1 MLIEKG
7 GTIKKLK
14 TNAIRLLES
23 KNVDFEYFTYELGED
38 IDGVSVAKK
47 LNEDEN
53 LVFKTL
59 VTTGKNSNY
68 VFVIPVNRELDLKK
82 AATSV
87 DEKKIEML
95 HLKDLLKTTGYIRG
109 GCSPVG
115 MKKLFPT
122 VIDISASDKDFIYVS
137 GGRIGVQLK
146 IAPDDLISLINA
158 KFDDIK
164 KKESYER
171 R

>member
-1 MLIEKG
+1 M
-7 GTIKKLK
+7 
-14 TNAIRLLES
+14 
-23 KNVDFEYFTYELGED
+23 
-38 IDGVSVAKK
+38 AKK

-53 LVFKTL
+53 LVYKTL

-68 VFVIPVNRELDLKK
+68 VFVVPVNKELDLKK

-95 HLKDLLKTTGYIRG
+95 HLKDLLKTTGYVRG

-122 VIDISASDKDFIYVS
+122 VVDISASDKDFIYVS
-137 GGRIGVQLK
+137 GGKIGVQLK
-146 IAPDDLISLINA
+146 IDPDDLISLING
-158 KFDDIK
+158 KYEDIK
-164 KKESYER
+164 K
-171 R
+171 

>member
-23 KNVDFEYFTYELGED
+23 KNIDFEYFTYKPGED

-47 LNEDEN
+47 LGEDEN

-68 VFVIPVNRELDLKK
+68 VFVVPVNRELDLKK
-82 AATSV
+82 AASAV

-95 HLKDLLKTTGYIRG
+95 HLKDLLKTTGYVRG

-137 GGRIGVQLK
+137 GGKIGVQLK
-146 IAPDDLISLINA
+146 IDPNDLISLING
-158 KFDDIK
+158 KYEDIK
-164 KKESYER
+164 K
-171 R
+171 

>member
-23 KNVDFEYFTYELGED
+23 KNIDFEYFSYKPGED

-47 LNEDEN
+47 LGEDEN

-59 VTTGKNSNY
+59 VTNGKNSNY
-68 VFVIPVNRELDLKK
+68 VFVVPVNRELDLKK
-82 AATSV
+82 AASAV

-95 HLKDLLKTTGYIRG
+95 HLKDLLKTTGYVRG

-137 GGRIGVQLK
+137 GGKIGVQLK
-146 IAPDDLISLINA
+146 IDPNDLISLING
-158 KFDDIK
+158 KYEDIK
-164 KKESYER
+164 K
-171 R
+171 

>member
-1 MLIEKG
+1 M
-7 GTIKKLK
+7 
-14 TNAIRLLES
+14 
-23 KNVDFEYFTYELGED
+23 
-38 IDGVSVAKK
+38 AKK
-47 LNEDEN
+47 LGEDEN
-53 LVFKTL
+53 LVYKTL

-68 VFVIPVNRELDLKK
+68 VFVVPVNKELDLKK

-95 HLKDLLKTTGYIRG
+95 HLKDLLKTTGYVRG

-137 GGRIGVQLK
+137 GGKIGVQLK
-146 IAPDDLISLINA
+146 IDPNDLISLINA
-158 KFDDIK
+158 KYEDIK
-164 KKESYER
+164 K
-171 R
+171 

>member
-23 KNVDFEYFTYELGED
+23 KNIDFEYFTYKPGED

-47 LNEDEN
+47 LGEDEN
-53 LVFKTL
+53 LVYKTL

-68 VFVIPVNRELDLKK
+68 VFVVPVNKELDLKK
-82 AATSV
+82 AASSV

-95 HLKDLLKTTGYIRG
+95 HLKDLLKTTGYVRG

-122 VIDISASDKDFIYVS
+122 VIDISASDKEFIYVS
-137 GGRIGVQLK
+137 GGKIGVQLK
-146 IAPDDLISLINA
+146 IDPNDLISLING
-158 KFDDIK
+158 KYEDIK
-164 KKESYER
+164 K
-171 R
+171 

>member
-1 MLIEKG
+1 M
-7 GTIKKLK
+7 
-14 TNAIRLLES
+14 
-23 KNVDFEYFTYELGED
+23 
-38 IDGVSVAKK
+38 
-47 LNEDEN
+47 
-53 LVFKTL
+53 

-68 VFVIPVNRELDLKK
+68 VFVVPVNKELDLKK

-137 GGRIGVQLK
+137 GGKIGVQLK
-146 IAPDDLISLINA
+146 IDPNDLISLING
-158 KFDDIK
+158 KYEDIK
-164 KKESYER
+164 K
-171 R
+171 

>member
-23 KNVDFEYFTYELGED
+23 KNIDFEYFTYEPGEG

-95 HLKDLLKTTGYIRG
+95 HLKDLLKTTGYI
-109 GCSPVG
+109 
-115 MKKLFPT
+115 L
-122 VIDISASDKDFIYVS
+122 
-137 GGRIGVQLK
+137 
-146 IAPDDLISLINA
+146 SLIH
-158 KFDDIK
+158 I
-164 KKESYER
+164 
-171 R
+171 

>member
-1 MLIEKG
+1 M
-7 GTIKKLK
+7 
-14 TNAIRLLES
+14 
-23 KNVDFEYFTYELGED
+23 
-38 IDGVSVAKK
+38 AKK
-47 LNEDEN
+47 LGEDEN
-53 LVFKTL
+53 LVYKTL

-68 VFVIPVNRELDLKK
+68 VFVVPVNKELDLKK

-95 HLKDLLKTTGYIRG
+95 HLKDLLKTTGYVRG

-137 GGRIGVQLK
+137 GGKIGVQLK
-146 IAPDDLISLINA
+146 IDPDDLISLING
-158 KFDDIK
+158 KYEDIK
-164 KKESYER
+164 K
-171 R
+171 

>member
-23 KNVDFEYFTYELGED
+23 KNIDFEYFTYEPSED

-47 LNEDEN
+47 LGEDEN

-59 VTTGKNSNY
+59 VTTGKDSNY

-82 AATSV
+82 AASSV

-95 HLKDLLKTTGYIRG
+95 HLKDLLSTTGYVRG

-115 MKKLFPT
+115 MKKQFPT

-137 GGRIGVQLK
+137 GGKIGVQLK

-164 KKESYER
+164 K
-171 R
+171 

>member
-23 KNVDFEYFTYELGED
+23 KNIDFEYFTYEPGED

-68 VFVIPVNRELDLKK
+68 VFVIPVNKELDLKK

-164 KKESYER
+164 K
-171 R
+171 

>member
-1 MLIEKG
+1 M
-7 GTIKKLK
+7 
-14 TNAIRLLES
+14 
-23 KNVDFEYFTYELGED
+23 
-38 IDGVSVAKK
+38 AKK
-47 LNEDEN
+47 LGEDEN
-53 LVFKTL
+53 LVYKTL

-82 AATSV
+82 AASSV

-95 HLKDLLKTTGYIRG
+95 HLKDLLKTTGYVRG

-137 GGRIGVQLK
+137 GGKIGVQLK
-146 IAPDDLISLINA
+146 IAPNDLINLINA
-158 KFDDIK
+158 KYNDIK
-164 KKESYER
+164 K
-171 R
+171 

>member
-1 MLIEKG
+1 M
-7 GTIKKLK
+7 
-14 TNAIRLLES
+14 
-23 KNVDFEYFTYELGED
+23 
-38 IDGVSVAKK
+38 AKK
-47 LNEDEN
+47 LGEDEN
-53 LVFKTL
+53 LVYKTL

-68 VFVIPVNRELDLKK
+68 VFVVPVNKELDLKK

-95 HLKDLLKTTGYIRG
+95 HLKDLLKTTGYVRG

-137 GGRIGVQLK
+137 GGKIGVQLR
-146 IAPDDLISLINA
+146 IDPDDLISLINA
-158 KFDDIK
+158 KYEDIK
-164 KKESYER
+164 K
-171 R
+171 

>member
-1 MLIEKG
+1 M
-7 GTIKKLK
+7 
-14 TNAIRLLES
+14 
-23 KNVDFEYFTYELGED
+23 
-38 IDGVSVAKK
+38 AKK
-47 LNEDEN
+47 LGEDEN
-53 LVFKTL
+53 LVYKTL

-68 VFVIPVNRELDLKK
+68 VFVVPVNKELDLKK

-137 GGRIGVQLK
+137 GGKIGVQLK
-146 IAPDDLISLINA
+146 IDPDDLISLING
-158 KFDDIK
+158 KYEDIK
-164 KKESYER
+164 K
-171 R
+171 

>member
-23 KNVDFEYFTYELGED
+23 KNIDFEYFTYEPGDD

-47 LNEDEN
+47 LGEDEN
-53 LVFKTL
+53 LVYKTL

-68 VFVIPVNRELDLKK
+68 VFVVPVNKELDLKK
-82 AATSV
+82 AASAV

-95 HLKDLLKTTGYIRG
+95 HLKDLLKTTGYVRG

-137 GGRIGVQLK
+137 GGKIGVQLK
-146 IAPDDLISLINA
+146 IDPNDLISLING
-158 KFDDIK
+158 KYEDIK
-164 KKESYER
+164 K
-171 R
+171 

>member
-23 KNVDFEYFTYELGED
+23 KNIDFEYFTYEPGED

-47 LNEDEN
+47 LGEDEN

-68 VFVIPVNRELDLKK
+68 VFVVPVNKELDLKK
-82 AATSV
+82 AASAV

-95 HLKDLLKTTGYIRG
+95 HLKDLLKTTGYVRG

-122 VIDISASDKDFIYVS
+122 VIDISASEKDFIYVS
-137 GGRIGVQLK
+137 GGKIGVQLK
-146 IAPDDLISLINA
+146 IDPNDLISLING
-158 KFDDIK
+158 KYEDIK
-164 KKESYER
+164 K
-171 R
+171 

>member
-23 KNVDFEYFTYELGED
+23 KNIDFEYFTYEPDED

-47 LNEDEN
+47 LGEDEN

-137 GGRIGVQLK
+137 GGKIGVQLK

-164 KKESYER
+164 K
-171 R
+171 

>member
-1 MLIEKG
+1 M
-7 GTIKKLK
+7 
-14 TNAIRLLES
+14 
-23 KNVDFEYFTYELGED
+23 
-38 IDGVSVAKK
+38 AKK
-47 LNEDEN
+47 LGEDEN
-53 LVFKTL
+53 LVYKTL

-68 VFVIPVNRELDLKK
+68 VFVVPVNKELDLKK

-137 GGRIGVQLK
+137 GGKIGVQLK
-146 IAPDDLISLINA
+146 IDPNDLISLING
-158 KFDDIK
+158 KYEDIK
-164 KKESYER
+164 K
-171 R
+171 

>member
-1 MLIEKG
+1 M
-7 GTIKKLK
+7 
-14 TNAIRLLES
+14 
-23 KNVDFEYFTYELGED
+23 
-38 IDGVSVAKK
+38 AKK
-47 LNEDEN
+47 LGEDEN
-53 LVFKTL
+53 LVYKTL

-68 VFVIPVNRELDLKK
+68 VFVVPVNKELDLKK

-95 HLKDLLKTTGYIRG
+95 HLKDLLKTTGYVRG

-137 GGRIGVQLK
+137 GGKIGVQLK
-146 IAPDDLISLINA
+146 IDPNDLISLING
-158 KFDDIK
+158 KYEDIK
-164 KKESYER
+164 K
-171 R
+171 

>member
-1 MLIEKG
+1 MEKG

-23 KNVDFEYFTYELGED
+23 KNIDFEYFTYEPGED

-47 LNEDEN
+47 LGEDEN
-53 LVFKTL
+53 LVYKTL

-68 VFVIPVNRELDLKK
+68 VFVVPVNKELDLKK
-82 AATSV
+82 AASSV

-95 HLKDLLKTTGYIRG
+95 HLKDLLKTTGYVRG

-122 VIDISASDKDFIYVS
+122 VIDISASDKEFIYVS
-137 GGRIGVQLK
+137 GGKIGVQLK
-146 IAPDDLISLINA
+146 IDPNDLISLING
-158 KFDDIK
+158 KYKDIK
-164 KKESYER
+164 K
-171 R
+171 

>member
-23 KNVDFEYFTYELGED
+23 KNIDFEYFTYKPGED

-47 LNEDEN
+47 LGEDEN

-68 VFVIPVNRELDLKK
+68 VFVVPVNRELDLKK
-82 AATSV
+82 AASAV

-95 HLKDLLKTTGYIRG
+95 HLKDLLKTTGYVRG

-137 GGRIGVQLK
+137 GGKIGVQLK

-164 KKESYER
+164 K
-171 R
+171 

>member
-14 TNAIRLLES
+14 TNAIRFLES
-23 KNVDFEYFTYELGED
+23 KNIDFEYFTYEPGED

-137 GGRIGVQLK
+137 GGKIGVQLK

-164 KKESYER
+164 K
-171 R
+171 